1 MLGDQFRPV
10 LPLVRLAHFLDALQR
25 LGGREVFLVKA
36 LALLD
41 DLPHAPFELRE
52 IRLGQRLA
60 QEEVVVEAVLDGRT
74 ETQGG
79 AGTQLQH
86 RLRKHM
92 RQAVANS
99 VQLIVRLLRAA
110 VFGTLPGALVQGSHY
125 APLLDECGKFSAPSG
140 TPPPQAGKVRMIA
153 TG

>member
-10 LPLVRLAHFLDALQR
+10 FPLVGLAHFLDALKR
-25 LGGREVFLVKA
+25 LGRGEVFLVKA

-52 IRLGQRLA
+52 IRLRQRLA
-60 QEEVVVEAVLDGRT
+60 QEEVVVEAVLDGRA

-110 VFGTLPGALVQGSHY
+110 VFGTSIQGSHCAHLQGKSGKVH
-125 APLLDECGKFSAPSG
+125 APNG
-140 TPPPQAGKVRMIA
+140 TSPPQAGKSK
-153 TG
+153 